1 MIELQDV
8 SYHYQNNSAQGIC
21 ALDHITCHLD
31 LGRCYCLQGPNGCG
45 KSTLFRILN
54 GLSFPTSGHYIFNG
68 MEITEKAMRKPDFS
82 KDFHKQ
88 VGFVFQHSEIQLFC
102 KTVEEEIAF
111 GLQQLRL
118 PDSEIEARV
127 ERYIQLLHLE
137 NIRQRAPFNL
147 SGGEQKRCALAAVLA
162 MDPKVLIL
170 DEPISGLDEEG
181 QEWVTS
187 FIRELKSP
195 DRMMIIATHQSS
207 FAEEVADVRLQMTKE
222 HRMTISD

>member
-31 LGRCYCLQGPNGCG
+31 MGRCYCLQGPNGCG

-162 MDPKVLIL
+162 MDPKVLESIVSQIPVGRL
-170 DEPISGLDEEG
+170 GKGEEIADMVAFLAGEHAGYVTGSTLSLNGG
-181 QEWVTS
+181 QY
-187 FIRELKSP
+187 
-195 DRMMIIATHQSS
+195 MAG
-207 FAEEVADVRLQMTKE
+207 
-222 HRMTISD
+222 